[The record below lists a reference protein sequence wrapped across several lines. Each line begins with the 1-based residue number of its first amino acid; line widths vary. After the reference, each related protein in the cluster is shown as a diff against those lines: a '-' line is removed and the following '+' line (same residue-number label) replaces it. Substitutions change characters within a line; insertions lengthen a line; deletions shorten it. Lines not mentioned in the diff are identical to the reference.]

1 MEFSDDNASLK
12 SNLLRS
18 SFLPST
24 KLRNEGEVLKIW
36 IILDDMKLGQNLV
49 ISTVFQD
56 HILKVPDL
64 EYFVNFVCVGF
75 RYAQI
80 LEWILHTS

>member
-1 MEFSDDNASLK
+1 MKTSFSDQVQSVSINMEFSDDNASLK

-36 IILDDMKLGQNLV
+36 IILVLV
-49 ISTVFQD
+49 I
-56 HILKVPDL
+56 
-64 EYFVNFVCVGF
+64 
-75 RYAQI
+75 
-80 LEWILHTS
+80 